1 MEKAILVDGNNLLFR
16 SYYATAYTGNF
27 MRNSEGFPTNGLFG
41 FVNMINKI
49 ISEEKPTYIAVAFDV
64 GKTFRH
70 EKYSEY
76 KGGRDET
83 PDDLKKQFP
92 VAKKI
97 LEAMGIKYL
106 ECPGYEADDII
117 GTLAKMVDIDDDFIA
132 TIISSDK
139 DLLQLISNDV
149 EVKLL
154 KQKDFIR
161 MNHDTFVETYGIE
174 PIRMVDLKG
183 LMGDSSD
190 NIPGVKGIGEKTA
203 LKLLQK
209 YVSVEG
215 VYEHID
221 EISGAVKN
229 KLVDGKD
236 SAFASKEIAT
246 IYKDAPLNITLK
258 DIKYEGE
265 DADKLVT
272 IFSDLEFYSF
282 LKKTD
287 TVKVKNNNLEVKIV
301 HDLGSIDIRKPVS
314 VYLEISEENYH
325 NADIYGMGV
334 YNDEVSL
341 FIPMDVLKLNPS
353 FLTKIEKYT
362 YDLKKLYVSLRKNKI
377 KLDKVS
383 MDAMIAGYLLNYNV
397 KDDIAYLANDFSY
410 DIPFY
415 NRKVELDMDVI
426 AKRSV
431 MRAKFIY
438 EVRDRLMK
446 EMEDEEVM
454 QMYNDIELPLAIVLG
469 KMECNGIRV
478 SKDILQ
484 EMGDDIT
491 LRLDAILK
499 EIYDMAGCEFN
510 VASPKQLGQV
520 LFEKLG
526 LPGGKKTKSGGYTT
540 DSNTLNKYIH
550 DYPIVSK
557 VLEYRTLSK
566 LLSTYVVGITNAISD
581 DGKIHTIYTQTLT
594 RTGRLSSIEPNLQN
608 IPVRNEYGKLIR
620 KAFLPEDDSLIMSA
634 DYSQIELRIFA
645 HLSQVSELIHAFNS
659 DMDIHAKTA
668 SDVFHVPI
676 DKVTKDMRRQ
686 AKAVNFGILYG
697 ISSYGLSEDLG
708 ISPKEAK
715 EFINKY
721 LETYPGIKD
730 YMNKEIEQAR
740 ELGYVKTIMNRKR
753 LLPEIKDASYV
764 IRSMGER
771 MALNTP
777 IQGSSADILKK
788 AMVEID
794 EEFTKRNLKSTM
806 LLQVHDEL
814 IFNCLISEKEIVT
827 KVVTDIM
834 ENTYKF
840 SVPLTVDVEFGTDWY
855 DAK

>member
-246 IYKDAPLNITLK
+246 IYKDVPLNITLK

-341 FIPMDVLKLNPS
+341 FIPIDVLKLNPS

>member
-49 ISEEKPTYIAVAFDV
+49 INEEKPTYIAVAFDV

-314 VYLEISEENYH
+314 VYLEMSEENYH

-620 KAFLPEDDSLIMSA
+620 KAFLPENDSLIMSA

-659 DMDIHAKTA
+659 DMDIHAKTV

-697 ISSYGLSEDLG
+697 ISSFGLSEDLG